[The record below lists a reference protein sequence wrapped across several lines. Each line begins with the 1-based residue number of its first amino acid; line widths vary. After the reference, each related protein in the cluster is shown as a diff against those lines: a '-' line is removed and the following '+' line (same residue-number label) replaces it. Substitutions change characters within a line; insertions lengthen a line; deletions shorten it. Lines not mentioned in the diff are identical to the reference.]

1 MQRVSAYAISSTL
14 IAMFVPFGAP
24 ATAGDLDEF
33 IHSARTP
40 ADYVLSKL
48 ESHRVVLFGESHW
61 VANEVELVA
70 GIVPRLPN
78 VGARTLAVEVF
89 PAAMQE
95 RLDEVVNGNAWDE
108 AGAVAVLRAAEMPHV
123 EYLEIIRAAW
133 LTNRENGPGTLA
145 LVAMG
150 PGPDWRK
157 TLPEGEDYETFM
169 ADRIRHALNRRGGS
183 LLAYLGLH
191 HAFSRY
197 VQPESTT
204 DGRAWRFMV
213 RSGNLLWW
221 EMGEALFVI
230 GTHRPF
236 QCWNEEAWDYCV
248 PFNGVID
255 CASDRAGRGAFGFDT
270 ARSPFAELRF
280 DSRVI
285 YAGGYPDLRLVDFV
299 DGWVWLGPIDELR
312 QTRLIPLKE
321 YAPDEE
327 SLAVVRGANP
337 FDGKEL
343 AQEDLE
349 RLWAEQTGSRERSI
363 LESRWKG
370 VLDWREACETRI
382 PTSTSP

>member
-1 MQRVSAYAISSTL
+1 MIASMVS
-14 IAMFVPFGAP
+14 FGAN
-24 ATAGDLDEF
+24 ATAGDLDDF
-33 IHSARTP
+33 IRSSRAP
-40 ADYVLSKL
+40 ADYVLNKL

-70 GIVPRLPN
+70 AIVPRLPD

-95 RLDEVVNGNAWDE
+95 RLDEVVNGDEWDE
-108 AGAVAVLRAAEMPHV
+108 AGAVAVLRAAELPHL
-123 EYLEIIRAAW
+123 EYLDIMRAAW

-145 LVAMG
+145 IVAMG
-150 PGPDWRK
+150 PGPDWRE
-157 TLPEGEDYETFM
+157 TLPKGEDYESFM
-169 ADRIRHALNRRGGS
+169 ADRIQQALGKRGGS

-236 QCWNEEAWDYCV
+236 QCWNDDVWKYCL
-248 PFNGVID
+248 PFEGVID

-270 ARSPFAELRF
+270 AGTPFAELRF

-285 YAGGYPDLRLVDFV
+285 YTGGYPDLRLVDFV

-312 QTRLIPLKE
+312 QTRVIPLKD

-327 SLAVVRGANP
+327 SLAAVRHANP
-337 FDGKEL
+337 FDGREL

-349 RLWAEQTGSRERSI
+349 QLWLEQTKARARPI
-363 LESRWKG
+363 LESRWQG
-370 VLDWREACETRI
+370 VLSWREACETRV
-382 PTSTSP
+382 PTSATP